1 MMMYTIFFFG
11 FIMRIFLSI
20 ALWLLSFAATPVV
33 LGIDTVSEKNK
44 TEFLVK
50 VAAFTQQSDA
60 EAYQKKISTEIKQP
74 VSIEH
79 LNDKGVFM
87 VKIGPIN
94 DYRLAI
100 NLKKKWSLPGDKSPE
115 SILTTLKSVTGT
127 QNSPAAASS
136 EKPIPVK
143 KNQNADTKIWNLRN
157 ADIRAVIGEVSR
169 ITKKNFVIDPR
180 VTGKISIVSSTPI
193 TDQELYAVF
202 LSMLQVSGYAA
213 IPNGDIIK
221 ILPNMDARTSSGS
234 PLNRSKLPT
243 ADDML
248 VQVIPVQYVPAE
260 QLVPVLRPLMPQWSS
275 VSAYAPSNMLILSG
289 RASNIRQLSEII
301 SQVDNSS
308 ANGIDIVPL
317 QHALAMDV
325 ANTLKDLVLSQMN
338 QRKNNQT
345 MIAAD
350 DRGNAILISGNKTDR
365 IRIRMLILQ
374 LDRQNNAS
382 TNNNT
387 QVIYLHYLRAED
399 LVPILAG
406 IAQASF
412 SGTVGTT
419 IGTVTL
425 PILDSTNPTSN
436 MGNLNPGDVSNNQ
449 APVPQ
454 TPPPASPLASTNTQ
468 NEGSSKPNIQII
480 AEPNTNSVIIN
491 GPAKLIHTLKTV
503 ISQLDIRP
511 AQLLIEALIAEL
523 DENDFKN
530 LGLEWG
536 SVDTVTRE
544 NATFQPGFA
553 VLSSKSSIA
562 EFQARVYA
570 LVREQK
576 ANILSTPSVV
586 VLDNRQAKILVGQQ
600 VSIATSSYPNN
611 ASGTTTASPYT
622 NYDRVNVA
630 LHLYVRPQITN
641 HDGIQLQI
649 DQGNNTLASPVD
661 ALNPNTFPV
670 FNISAIVTSVH
681 VKSGDI
687 VILGGLAQDKLSNDE
702 NNLPIIGDIPG
713 IGRLFK
719 RNLTQREKKILMVFI
734 RPHILKTEND
744 LLEFTGNKYNHMR
757 QDQLDVMRYQEE
769 FRKSDA
775 NTIAPAWSQ
784 ATLPKPFCHTNKKI
798 AAAQMK
804 D

>member
-1 MMMYTIFFFG
+1 
-11 FIMRIFLSI
+11 MRIFFGI
-20 ALWLLSFAATPVV
+20 ALLLVSYIAVPGD
-33 LGIDTVSEKNK
+33 LGIDTISQQNK
-44 TEFLVK
+44 TIFLVK
-50 VAAFTQQSDA
+50 VGAFAQQSDA
-60 EAYQKKISTEIKQP
+60 DDYRKKLSSQIKQP
-74 VSIEH
+74 ITIQRHGDSGLYIVQ
-79 LNDKGVFM
+79 
-87 VKIGPIN
+87 IGPVD
-94 DYRLAI
+94 DYRVAVDLER
-100 NLKKKWSLPGDKSPE
+100 KWTAPNQPAPDADETNPFE
-115 SILTTLKSVTGT
+115 TDQTDT
-127 QNSPAAASS
+127 QKQSQSS
-136 EKPIPVK
+136 
-143 KNQNADTKIWNLRN
+143 DTKIWNLRN

-193 TDQELYAVF
+193 SDRELYAVF

-221 ILPNMDARTSSGS
+221 ILPNMDARTSSSS
-234 PLNRSKLPT
+234 PLNTHKPPS
-243 ADDML
+243 ADDMM

-289 RASNIRQLSEII
+289 RASNIQQLSEII

-325 ANTLKDLVLSQMN
+325 ANTLKDLVLTQMN
-338 QRKNNQT
+338 QHKNNQT
-345 MIAAD
+345 MVAAD
-350 DRGNAILISGNKTDR
+350 DRGNAILISGSKTDR

-374 LDRQNNAS
+374 LDRQNTTS

-425 PILDSTNPTSN
+425 PVLDSTNPTSS
-436 MGNLNPGDVSNNQ
+436 MGSPNPSDVSNMQ
-449 APVPQ
+449 APAPQ
-454 TPPPASPLASTNTQ
+454 TAPAPNAQASTNTQ

-491 GPAKLIHTLKTV
+491 GPAKLIQTLKSV
-503 ISQLDIRP
+503 ISQLDIKP
-511 AQLLIEALIAEL
+511 AQLLIEALIAEI
-523 DENDFKN
+523 DETDFKN

-536 SVDTVTRE
+536 SLGDRVARDP
-544 NATFQPGFA
+544 NTFQPGFA
-553 VLSSKSSIA
+553 VLDSKTSINQ
-562 EFQARVYA
+562 FQARVYA
-570 LVREQK
+570 LVREK
-576 ANILSTPSVV
+576 RANILSTPSVV
-586 VLDNRQAKILVGQQ
+586 VLDNRQAKILIGKQ
-600 VSIATSSYPNN
+600 VSVATSSYPNN
-611 ASGTTTASPYT
+611 ASGTTVASPYT
-622 NYDRVNVA
+622 NFDRVNVA

-641 HDGIQLQI
+641 HEGIQLQI
-649 DQGNNTLASPVD
+649 DQGNNTLASPID
-661 ALNPNTFPV
+661 ELKPNTFPV

-681 VKSGDI
+681 VHSGDI
-687 VILGGLAQDKLSNDE
+687 VVLGGLAQDTLSNDE
-702 NNLPIIGDIPG
+702 NNLPIIGDLPG
-713 IGRLFK
+713 IGRLFQ
-719 RNLTQREKKILMVFI
+719 RNLTQREKKVLMVFI
-734 RPHILKTEND
+734 RPHILKNEKD
-744 LLEFTGNKYNHMR
+744 VLEFTGVKYNHMR
-757 QDQLDVMRYQEE
+757 QDQLDVARFQESY
-769 FRKSDA
+769 RKSDA
-775 NTIAPAWSQ
+775 NTIAPPWTQ
-784 ATLPKPFCHTNKKI
+784 AQLPKPFCNTSKKL